1 MVCSLDSA
9 YLHNSVFN
17 IELKR
22 RELEQQNLTR
32 AEVKRWFEDNYRVF
46 SKKSAFTCLC
56 CNKPV
61 NMNLTKDEGRP
72 FYFRHND
79 ESECSYSENTTTY
92 DKHVS
97 KHEVKSKKDIGL
109 TIFKEI
115 LEGELKPYDVEIE
128 RGYHYKKKLSFIPD
142 FIIKFP
148 NSEERW
154 AIDYFTAIDQGLTS
168 GSYARHLSKRMKT
181 YKEEGFKPFS
191 FVDYSWLSF
200 LEETNKGTLLTAET
214 YVTSKTHED
223 SLWDTFLEENLQ
235 GDLLEFFRKDTG
247 ATIDEFNTR
256 NIAYVDVFN
265 RLCTIFRFIP
275 ISQHDRN
282 ITFYKLS
289 SSEVPLA
296 RALSVNADQNH
307 FVLSKE
313 NEDERR
319 NGFLKELI
327 ERKQQFEIEQQRL
340 REEQERIRAEE
351 ERIKQEE
358 EKQSA
363 RLRAREL
370 EWQKQRQK
378 AKELEDEEVE
388 REMQERM
395 RRAALRPI
403 EVHPDGWDQRSKRP
417 NRYGNYTYQQ
427 SPPESSYTKTEDPAD
442 KKKKEKVRD
451 ILLSQPIKGELYIDG
466 DKRAWRIIILK
477 WINENQSGDSLVVSL
492 EKVIGHMK
500 SSGISF
506 NQNDKL
512 VKYPIKDFLEFY
524 GKTVKAELKKK
535 IELTIQE

>member
-1 MVCSLDSA
+1 MDSA

-32 AEVKRWFEDNYRVF
+32 PEVKRWFEDNYRVF
-46 SKKSAFTCLC
+46 SKKSAFTCIC

-97 KHEVKSKKDIGL
+97 KHEVKTKKVIGL

-154 AIDYFTAIDQGLTS
+154 AIDYFTVIDQGLTS
-168 GSYARHLSKRMKT
+168 GSYARHLSKRMKN

-223 SLWDTFLEENLQ
+223 SLWDTFLEEKLQ

-296 RALSVNADQNH
+296 RALSVNANQNH

-358 EKQSA
+358 EKQRA
-363 RLRAREL
+363 RLRAREV

-378 AKELEDEEVE
+378 AKELEDEEIE

-403 EVHPDGWDQRSKRP
+403 EVHPDGWDRGSKRH
-417 NRYGNYTYQQ
+417 NGYSNYTYQQ
-427 SPPESSYTKTEDPAD
+427 NSTVANYESTED
-442 KKKKEKVRD
+442 KIEKRRKEKVRD
-451 ILLSQPIKGELYIDG
+451 LLLSQPITGELYIGG
-466 DKRAWRIIILK
+466 DTQYWRKVILK
-477 WINENQSGDSLVVSL
+477 WINENQSGDTLVVSL
-492 EKVIGHMK
+492 QKIIGYMK
-500 SSGISF
+500 SSGVSF
-506 NQNDKL
+506 TQNDKL

-524 GKTVKAELKKK
+524 QKTIKVELKKK
-535 IELTIQE
+535 VQISIQE

>member
-1 MVCSLDSA
+1 MDSA

-22 RELEQQNLTR
+22 RELEQQDLTR
-32 AEVKRWFEDNYRVF
+32 TEVKRWFEDNYRVF

-79 ESECSYSENTTTY
+79 ESECSYSENTRTY
-92 DKHVS
+92 EKHVS
-97 KHEVKSKKDIGL
+97 KLEDKSKKDIGL
-109 TIFKEI
+109 TIFREI
-115 LEGELKPYDVEIE
+115 LEGELKPYNVEIE
-128 RGYHYKKKLSFIPD
+128 RGFHYKRKLSFIPD

-168 GSYARHLSKRMKT
+168 GSYARHLSNRMKT

-223 SLWDTFLEENLQ
+223 DLWDKFLEGNVQ
-235 GDLLEFFRKDTG
+235 GDLLNFFMKVTG
-247 ATIDEFNTR
+247 ATIREFNTR

-289 SSEVPLA
+289 SSEVPLT
-296 RALSVNADQNH
+296 RALSMNAHQNH

-313 NEDERR
+313 NEDDKG
-319 NGFLKELI
+319 NKFLKELI
-327 ERKQQFEIEQQRL
+327 EQKTQFELEQQKL
-340 REEQERIRAEE
+340 IEEQERIRAEE

-358 EKQSA
+358 EK
-363 RLRAREL
+363 RRARSKAE
-370 EWQKQRQK
+370 EAERVKQRQRVQ
-378 AKELEDEEVE
+378 ELEYEQME
-388 REMQERM
+388 REMQKIA

-403 EVHPDGWDQRSKRP
+403 EVHPDGWNYRTKRQAQYS
-417 NRYGNYTYQQ
+417 NFTYQQ
-427 SPPESSYTKTEDPAD
+427 TPTESSYENTEDKID
-442 KKKKEKVRD
+442 KKKKEKVREV
-451 ILLSQPIKGELYIDG
+451 LLSQPISGELYIDG
-466 DKRAWRIIILK
+466 DTKYWRKVVLK
-477 WINENQSGDSLVVSL
+477 WINENQSGDRLTVSL
-492 EKVIGHMK
+492 QMIIGYMK
-500 SSGISF
+500 SAGITF
-506 NQNDKL
+506 NQNDKI
-512 VKYPIKDFLEFY
+512 VKYPIKDFLELY
-524 GKTVKAELKKK
+524 AKTLKAELKKK
-535 IELTIQE
+535 IELSVQE